1 MACLCSL
8 QASNILNEVD
18 RTKLFSN
25 IPEIYAANRYFWTE
39 YVLAM
44 VNTSRTTGQP
54 LEPGHLLQG
63 FETFEQTFAPYTRY
77 CAEQSKCQQ
86 YCRDRLNDNQ
96 LFTVYLV
103 VRIFFKRKIK
113 YFLFSFFHSF
123 FLFSVVR
130 DSEGLQLI
138 ETARHTGETYA
149 EVDEVL
155 SALEGCS
162 QEHGE
167 RGATSRIDSHGKRDH
182 KYPKHYCYLYFT
194 NCYRSNLWTTSW
206 RL

>member
-18 RTKLFSN
+18 RTRLFSN

-44 VNTSRTTGQP
+44 VNTSRSTGQP

-103 VRIFFKRKIK
+103 VRIILKVEKLKRFF
-113 YFLFSFFHSF
+113 FSFFF
-123 FLFSVVR
+123 FTLHFSSQWCETQKDCNRLKLLDILVKPMQRLTKYSLLLKAVHKNTENEEQR
-130 DSEGLQLI
+130 AELI
-138 ETARHTGETYA
+138 HMVKEI
-149 EVDEVL
+149 
-155 SALEGCS
+155 
-162 QEHGE
+162 
-167 RGATSRIDSHGKRDH
+167 IDIV
-182 KYPKHYCYLYFT
+182 
-194 NCYRSNLWTTSW
+194 
-206 RL
+206 

>member
-25 IPEIYAANRYFWTE
+25 IPDIYAANRYFWTE

-103 VRIFFKRKIK
+103 VRIFLERKIK
-113 YFLFSFFHSF
+113 FLKIKFSFFILRF
-123 FLFSVVR
+123 FISGVR
-130 DSEGLQLI
+130 LRRIAIDWNCS
-138 ETARHTGETYA
+138 TYWWN
-149 EVDEVL
+149 L
-155 SALEGCS
+155 CRGWPSILCS
-162 QEHGE
+162 W
-167 RGATSRIDSHGKRDH
+167 R
-182 KYPKHYCYLYFT
+182 PFT
-194 NCYRSNLWTTSW
+194 RTRRTRSNEQNWLIW
-206 RL
+206 

>member
-8 QASNILNEVD
+8 QTSNILNEVD

-39 YVLAM
+39 YVLVM

-54 LEPGHLLQG
+54 LDPGHLLQG

-103 VRIFFKRKIK
+103 VRVLETHCWKKTAWRSIIKEYFIFWFIL
-113 YFLFSFFHSF
+113 FLC
-123 FLFSVVR
+123 LLVVWN
-130 DSEGLQLI
+130 SKGLQSTEI
-138 ETARHTGETYA
+138 AWHTGETYA
-149 EVDEVL
+149 EADEIL
-155 SALEGCS
+155 SPFESCS

-167 RGATSRIDSHGKRDH
+167 RGTTSRIDAYGK
-182 KYPKHYCYLYFT
+182 KNVIILP
-194 NCYRSNLWTTSW
+194 
-206 RL
+206 

>member
-44 VNTSRTTGQP
+44 INTSRSTGQP
-54 LEPGHLLQG
+54 LDPTHLLQG

-86 YCRDRLNDNQ
+86 YCRDRFNDNQ

-103 VRIFFKRKIK
+103 VRI
-113 YFLFSFFHSF
+113 
-123 FLFSVVR
+123 
-130 DSEGLQLI
+130 
-138 ETARHTGETYA
+138 
-149 EVDEVL
+149 
-155 SALEGCS
+155 LENRF
-162 QEHGE
+162 ED
-167 RGATSRIDSHGKRDH
+167 R
-182 KYPKHYCYLYFT
+182 
-194 NCYRSNLWTTSW
+194 N
-206 RL
+206 

>member
-103 VRIFFKRKIK
+103 VRIFLKEKIK
-113 YFLFSFFHSF
+113 VSIPVKFLKTFSFFFFSSF
-123 FLFSVVR
+123 FVSFFSGVR
-130 DSEGLQLI
+130 L
-138 ETARHTGETYA
+138 R
-149 EVDEVL
+149 
-155 SALEGCS
+155 
-162 QEHGE
+162 
-167 RGATSRIDSHGKRDH
+167 RIAID
-182 KYPKHYCYLYFT
+182 
-194 NCYRSNLWTTSW
+194 
-206 RL
+206 

>member
-103 VRIFFKRKIK
+103 VRIFLKGKIK
-113 YFLFSFFHSF
+113 VSIPVKFLKTFSFFFFSSF
-123 FLFSVVR
+123 FVSFFSGVR
-130 DSEGLQLI
+130 LRRIAIDWNCS
-138 ETARHTGETYA
+138 TYWWN
-149 EVDEVL
+149 L
-155 SALEGCS
+155 C
-162 QEHGE
+162 
-167 RGATSRIDSHGKRDH
+167 RGW
-182 KYPKHYCYLYFT
+182 
-194 NCYRSNLWTTSW
+194 RSILCSW
-206 RL
+206 RLFTRTRRTRSNEQNWLIW